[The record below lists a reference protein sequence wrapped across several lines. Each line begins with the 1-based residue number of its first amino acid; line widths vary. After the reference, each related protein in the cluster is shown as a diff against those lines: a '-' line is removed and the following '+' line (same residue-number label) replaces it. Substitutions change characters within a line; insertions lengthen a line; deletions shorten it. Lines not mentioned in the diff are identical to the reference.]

1 MKKWLISGLIVVAA
15 AVTMP
20 AVTLAFSS
28 GGEPSQERPSV
39 SQPVPERA
47 FDCDDVQTLWA
58 CGDQMAALAKLDLSN
73 RLTLPLGAIAIVKIE
88 KVTWPDASLGVPDPL
103 ALYAQVLTP
112 GYKVVL
118 TAEGQGYE
126 YHTDSL
132 NRVTL
137 AQR

>member
-1 MKKWLISGLIVVAA
+1 MKKWLVSGLIVIAA
-15 AVTMP
+15 AATMP
-20 AVTLAFSS
+20 AVTLALS
-28 GGEPSQERPSV
+28 GGDRPQERPPLVDSDPE
-39 SQPVPERA
+39 QP
-47 FDCDDVQTLWA
+47 FDCDDVQTIWA

-73 RLTLPLGAIAIVKIE
+73 RRTLPLGAITIVSVE

-112 GYKVVL
+112 GYKVIL
-118 TAEGQGYE
+118 AAEGRQYE

-132 NRVTL
+132 NRVVP